1 MATSTV
7 TVYTAK
13 EAADILRCNKETVY
27 RWARANPPKI
37 GFCPRQPGQS
47 GYRFLQ
53 KHIDDFLN
61 GIPPETVPQEP
72 KPKRHPRY
80 AGK

>member
-27 RWARANPPKI
+27 RWARKNKI
-37 GFCPRQPGQS
+37 GFCPRHS
-47 GYRFLQ
+47 DKSAYRFLQ

-61 GIPPETVPQEP
+61 GIEPEPVEP
-72 KPKRHPRY
+72 KAEKPKRHPRY